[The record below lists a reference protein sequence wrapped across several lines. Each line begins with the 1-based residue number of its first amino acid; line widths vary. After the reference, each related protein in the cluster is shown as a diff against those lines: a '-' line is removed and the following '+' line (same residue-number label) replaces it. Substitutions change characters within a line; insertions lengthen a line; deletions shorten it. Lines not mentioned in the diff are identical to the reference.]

1 MRALKH
7 AEVQM
12 AHDDQWTLWDPF
24 KSADHLTAQ
33 QRVQKERSEAW
44 TAYIAVGAGE
54 PYHFDYEAWLKMQ
67 ERSH

>member
-1 MRALKH
+1 
-7 AEVQM
+7 M

-24 KSADHLTAQ
+24 KSADHLTAH

-44 TAYIAVGAGE
+44 GYYINGGGGH
-54 PYHFDYEAWLKMQ
+54 PYYFDHETWLKMQ